1 MESDKKNS
9 EINLNENLLNNREN
23 IVKLGRTL
31 FKKILESNYSQSNL
45 SQYFFN
51 QLKINSPHR
60 KF

>member
-45 SQYFFN
+45 TKYFPNLIKNKF
-51 QLKINSPHR
+51 SP
-60 KF
+60 